1 MKKINWKDIGI
12 RCLKTFIQGVV
23 AYLAVSISTTDFTNK
38 EAVKGLI
45 IGTIASGVSAL
56 MNIVNNLLKGDEI
69 NERLFKSFKITS
81 GNSTDSKYNRYFN
94 SCNISRI

>member
-23 AYLAVSISTTDFTNK
+23 AYLTVSISTTDFTDK
-38 EAVKGLI
+38 EAIKGLI

-56 MNIVNNLLKGDEI
+56 MNIINSLLKGDEI
-69 NERLFKSFKITS
+69 N
-81 GNSTDSKYNRYFN
+81 G
-94 SCNISRI
+94 

>member
-23 AYLAVSISTTDFTNK
+23 AYLTVSISTTDFTDK

-45 IGTIASGVSAL
+45 IGAIAGGVSAL
-56 MNIVNNLLKGDEI
+56 MNIINSLLKGDEI
-69 NERLFKSFKITS
+69 N
-81 GNSTDSKYNRYFN
+81 G
-94 SCNISRI
+94 

>member
-1 MKKINWKDIGI
+1 MKNINWKDIAI

-45 IGTIASGVSAL
+45 IGTIASGVSFC
-56 MNIVNNLLKGDEI
+56 MNFANDLLKGDDI
-69 NERLFKSFKITS
+69 YGK
-81 GNSTDSKYNRYFN
+81 DSSRFN
-94 SCNISRI
+94 

>member
-23 AYLAVSISTTDFTNK
+23 AYLTVSISTTDFTDK
-38 EAVKGLI
+38 EAIKGLV

-56 MNIVNNLLKGDEI
+56 MNIINNLLRGDEI
-69 NERLFKSFKITS
+69 N
-81 GNSTDSKYNRYFN
+81 G
-94 SCNISRI
+94 

>member
-23 AYLAVSISTTDFTNK
+23 AYLTVSISTTDFTDK
-38 EAVKGLI
+38 EAIKGLI

-56 MNIVNNLLKGDEI
+56 MNIINSLLKGD
-69 NERLFKSFKITS
+69 
-81 GNSTDSKYNRYFN
+81 GNYGKDS
-94 SCNISRI
+94 SRFS

>member
-38 EAVKGLI
+38 EAIKGLI
-45 IGTIASGVSAL
+45 IGAIASGISAL
-56 MNIVNNLLKGDEI
+56 MNIINSLLKGDEI
-69 NERLFKSFKITS
+69 N
-81 GNSTDSKYNRYFN
+81 G
-94 SCNISRI
+94 

>member
-23 AYLAVSISTTDFTNK
+23 AYLTVSITTTDFTDK
-38 EAVKGLI
+38 EAIKGLI

-56 MNIVNNLLKGDEI
+56 MNIINSLLKGDEI
-69 NERLFKSFKITS
+69 NER
-81 GNSTDSKYNRYFN
+81 
-94 SCNISRI
+94 

>member
-23 AYLAVSISTTDFTNK
+23 AYLAVSISTTDFTDK
-38 EAVKGLI
+38 EAIKGLI

-56 MNIVNNLLKGDEI
+56 MNIINSLLKGDGI
-69 NERLFKSFKITS
+69 N
-81 GNSTDSKYNRYFN
+81 G
-94 SCNISRI
+94 

>member
-23 AYLAVSISTTDFTNK
+23 AYLTVSISTTDFTDK
-38 EAVKGLI
+38 EAIKGLI

-56 MNIVNNLLKGDEI
+56 MNIINNLLKGDDI
-69 NERLFKSFKITS
+69 N
-81 GNSTDSKYNRYFN
+81 G
-94 SCNISRI
+94 